1 MDMDRPLDPDPQLL
15 ARLVAEVM
23 ELDPQ
28 GADLERQ
35 CWRVVHRH
43 QHGMLPSEYDIRE
56 TDEALY
62 LTLLAQLRAGQG

>member
-1 MDMDRPLDPDPQLL
+1 MDMDTSSAPDPQLL
-15 ARLVAEVM
+15 ERLVAEVM

-28 GADLERQ
+28 GTDPERQ

-62 LTLLAQLRAGQG
+62 LTLLAQLRSGQT

>member
-1 MDMDRPLDPDPQLL
+1 
-15 ARLVAEVM
+15 M

-28 GADLERQ
+28 GTDPERQ

-62 LTLLAQLRAGQG
+62 LTLLELLRSGQG